1 VMMMEDEK
9 LLITEY
15 VRFQEAFWK
24 NEELGERR
32 VNFFITLTTA
42 IIAGI
47 VALMTSETELSETEV
62 RQIAS
67 AALSSTFLFGVIT
80 FLRMLKRNR
89 VTDEY
94 KGLMRY
100 LREQL
105 SKLSPNLHEYELPFQ
120 PQQKRLLG
128 GGLAETVAVINSVI
142 LAVIAGLWL
151 DTGWG
156 WMEAVGTFLV
166 TFVIQS
172 LIAKQ
177 GSRGEKSRSQSFRAG
192 VGAVI
197 IDHEGRVLA
206 MERSDIAGAWQL
218 PQGGLEIGEDPL
230 AAAYREIREET
241 GIDNSQ
247 LHLLSTQPRLLAYEL
262 PIEHRSKKTGRGQTQ
277 YWFRFRFES
286 SDDAIT
292 LGDKEEFTNWA
303 WMTMDELLSS
313 VADFRVPVYLELAK
327 EHLGQIQDSI

>member
-1 VMMMEDEK
+1 MMMEDEK

-15 VRFQEAFWK
+15 MHFQEAFWK

-32 VNFFITLTTA
+32 VTFFITLTTA

-47 VALMTSETELSETEV
+47 VALMTNKTELTEIEV
-62 RQIAS
+62 LQIAS
-67 AALSSTFLFGVIT
+67 AALSATFLFGVIT

-94 KGLMRY
+94 KGILRY

-105 SKLSPNLHEYELPFQ
+105 KKRSPNLHEYQLPFH
-120 PQQKRLLG
+120 PRQKRILG

-151 DTGWG
+151 DGGWG
-156 WMEAVGTFLV
+156 WVEVAGTFLV

-177 GSRGEKSRSQSFRAG
+177 GKRGKKSQSQSFRAG

-206 MERSDIAGAWQL
+206 LERRDIAGAWQF
-218 PQGGLEIGEDPL
+218 PQGGLEIGEAPL
-230 AAAYREIREET
+230 AAAYREICEET
-241 GIDNSQ
+241 GIDKSQ

-262 PIEHRSKKTGRGQTQ
+262 PMEHRSQKIGRGQTQ

-292 LGDKEEFTNWA
+292 LGDKKEFKNWA
-303 WMTMDELLSS
+303 WMTMDELLST
-313 VADFRVPVYLELAK
+313 VADFRMPVYLELAK
-327 EHLGQIQDSI
+327 DHLDQIQGSK